1 MSDVESTEASL
12 ATREQVLARI
22 REDSRF
28 VLATHENPDGDALG
42 SLVGMHGLLT
52 ALGKESAIFIAP
64 EDMPLPDEYQD
75 FPLDGLISSPPADV
89 AERTVVFLDCGNIDR
104 NSASVLRDGM
114 HLLNIDH
121 HHDNTNFGTLNYVV
135 PEACCTAEIIWDLM
149 HDLGVR
155 PSPTIAQALYVGLI
169 TDTGR
174 FMYENTTPRAHLMAA
189 ELIEA
194 GVDVPAVYERLYE
207 NVQPAK
213 LTLLATALQHVQRF
227 DSGELTIS
235 SLSTEDF
242 SRAEA
247 EESYSEGI
255 IDHLRAVRGT
265 RVAAL
270 VRELSGPDRKGQRK
284 VSLRATDDAVDVSAI
299 ARAQGGGGHRRAAGF
314 TTALELGELIVFL
327 RSQIAVQLHAS
338 SDGRAAATLV

>member
-1 MSDVESTEASL
+1 VSDL
-12 ATREQVLARI
+12 NGMQATREQVLARI

-52 ALGKESAIFIAP
+52 ALGKESAIFISAG
-64 EDMPLPDEYQD
+64 DMPLPDEYQD
-75 FPLDGLISSPPADV
+75 FPLEGLISSPPADV
-89 AERTVVFLDCGNIDR
+89 PERTVVFLDCGNIDR

-135 PEACCTAEIIWDLM
+135 PAACCTAEIIWHLM

-155 PSPTIAQALYVGLI
+155 PSPTVAEALYIGLI

-174 FMYENTTPRAHLMAA
+174 FMYENTGPRAHLMAA

-207 NVQPAK
+207 NLQPAK
-213 LTLLATALQHVQRF
+213 LALLATALQQVQRF
-227 DSGELTIS
+227 DSGELTLA
-235 SLSTEDF
+235 SLSAEDF
-242 SRAEA
+242 ARAGA
-247 EESYSEGI
+247 EESYAEGI
-255 IDHLRAVRGT
+255 IDHLRSVRGT
-265 RVAAL
+265 KVAAL
-270 VRELSGPDRKGQRK
+270 VRELSGPDRKGQHK
-284 VSLRATDDAVDVSAI
+284 VSLRATDDEVDVSAV

-314 TTALELGELIVFL
+314 TTTLALAELIVFL
-327 RSQIAVQLHAS
+327 RGEIAAQLQAS
-338 SDGRAAATLV
+338 SDGRAAATLA